1 MQSDGQAA
9 PNAARLDQST
19 IYQRLSQQGVQS
31 QRSSLVYDSRAQT
44 CQVQNRL
51 PTANH
56 TMPEPMTKSYT
67 YQVRCTFTVQ
77 FTFSEREIKS
87 AEEGTEGDVD
97 PTQEALDELAAEL
110 QEYLSQNYAVSD
122 VQAHADFDDL
132 LGVNSD
138 DGVPDVTSN

>member
-9 PNAARLDQST
+9 PSDARLDQSA

-31 QRSSLVYDSRAQT
+31 QRSSLVYGYCAQT
-44 CQVQNRL
+44 CQVQNCL
-51 PTANH
+51 PTANQ

-67 YQVRCTFTVQ
+67 YQVHCTFTVQ
-77 FTFSEREIKS
+77 FTFSEREIKA
-87 AEEGTEGDVD
+87 AEEGTVGDVD
-97 PTQEALDELAAEL
+97 PTQEALDGLATEL

-132 LGVNSD
+132 LGVNSEGGRR
-138 DGVPDVTSN
+138 DGTPD